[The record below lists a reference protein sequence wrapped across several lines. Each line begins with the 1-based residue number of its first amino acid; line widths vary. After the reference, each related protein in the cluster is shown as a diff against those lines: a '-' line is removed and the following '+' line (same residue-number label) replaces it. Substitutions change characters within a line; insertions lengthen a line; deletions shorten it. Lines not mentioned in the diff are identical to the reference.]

1 MIFAVN
7 NPNNQI
13 QNNNNTLN
21 PITNN
26 STQQENIL
34 IVVVNDNQSPSIK
47 LKNPI
52 QGAIEVD
59 GIIVAYGKNT
69 VTLLK
74 LVQKQ
79 STTGG
84 NSEEL
89 GLEINLI
96 QEFLEDTSNIN
107 CIDFY
112 PNNKLFFGVHD
123 SGNITAWEPCDKGL
137 VNKGIMKVCDSVRLI
152 TLISI
157 F

>member
-1 MIFAVN
+1 M
-7 NPNNQI
+7 
-13 QNNNNTLN
+13 
-21 PITNN
+21 
-26 STQQENIL
+26 
-34 IVVVNDNQSPSIK
+34 
-47 LKNPI
+47 
-52 QGAIEVD
+52 
-59 GIIVAYGKNT
+59 
-69 VTLLK
+69 K

-79 STTGG
+79 SNMGG

-89 GLEINLI
+89 VLEINLI

-137 VNKGIMKVCDSVRLI
+137 VNKCIMNVCDSVRL
-152 TLISI
+152 LRLFSI